1 MSPIMMM
8 MTMPLRQANIID
20 QSLEYTRENLIKFFR
35 GVIDIVI
42 KVTNFIQNILCTQ
55 QH

>member
-1 MSPIMMM
+1 M
-8 MTMPLRQANIID
+8 
-20 QSLEYTRENLIKFFR
+20 YTSENLIKFFR

-55 QH
+55 QVLIETRALWVKDF